1 MEVWKNEFSCF
12 PDGNESVS
20 GVYLLPKGPQTES
33 GPARLKKMGQSTDC
47 PGKGAAHSLSHENY
61 FEICRNLARLRL

>member
-1 MEVWKNEFSCF
+1 MNSAASLTGMSLCLEFT
-12 PDGNESVS
+12 
-20 GVYLLPKGPQTES
+20 LLPKGHQTEP